1 MPEELETL
9 ITALFLLL
17 CRCGVGWAWAAC
29 GHPLS
34 FSYRYFCL
42 AMLTYGAVWM
52 R

>member
-17 CRCGVGWAWAAC
+17 WRVRRVATR
-29 GHPLS
+29 
-34 FSYRYFCL
+34 FRFRTSYRYFCL

>member
-17 CRCGVGWAWAAC
+17 WRGLGVGAAC